1 MIIFSKINNVGEI
14 VVLGMGY
21 TETDEIYFK
30 KINKM
35 LPTVKWKLYYY
46 SDEDLRKAKGYVD
59 DIGIESYDYISLKED
74 SPYTNIVRYDL
85 DD

>member
-1 MIIFSKINNVGEI
+1 
-14 VVLGMGY
+14 MGY

-35 LPTVKWKLYYY
+35 LPTAKWKLYYY
-46 SDEDLRKAKGYVD
+46 SDEDLRKAKRYVD
-59 DIGIESYDYISLKED
+59 DIGIESYDYISLQED